1 MINIDLMAEHVF
13 DQSDFNGRIAVI
25 LGSGLGGF
33 AEGLEE
39 QKVISY
45 KEIPSYPHSTVE
57 GHTGE
62 LAIGSMNGVELI
74 AAKGRF
80 HYYEGYSF
88 QEITIPIHLFSKL
101 GVDHLIIT
109 NSSGSMNKNCAP
121 GSLMAISGHM
131 DCTYRHSADDPKLY
145 SGEPFHD
152 QALIQLAIASAE
164 KLGFEL
170 ATGNYC
176 WTLGPSYETPA
187 EISDM
192 QRMGGDAVGMSTVP
206 EIISAAELGMKILTI
221 SCLTNYA
228 AGISNH
234 PLTHEEVVKTAKKTG
249 EQFTGFL
256 KKIISALK
264 LET

>member
-13 DQSDFNGRIAVI
+13 DQSIFNGRIAVI
-25 LGSGLGGF
+25 LGSGLGTF
-33 AEGLEE
+33 ADEMNE
-39 QKVISY
+39 QKIIPY

>member
-1 MINIDLMAEHVF
+1 MINIDLMAEYVF
-13 DQSDFNGRIAVI
+13 DQSTFNGHVAVI

-33 AEGLEE
+33 AEGLKE
-39 QKVISY
+39 QKVIPY
-45 KEIPSYPHSTVE
+45 QEIPNYPHSTVE

-62 LAIGSMNGVELI
+62 LVIGSMNGVELI

-109 NSSGSMNKNCAP
+109 NSSGSMNKNCGP
-121 GSLMAISGHM
+121 GSLMAITGHM

-152 QALIQLAIASAE
+152 QVLIQLAIASAE

-206 EIISAAELGMKILTI
+206 EIISAAELGMRILTI

-228 AGISNH
+228 AGISTH

-249 EQFTGFL
+249 EQFTGLL

>member
-39 QKVISY
+39 QKVIPY

-62 LAIGSMNGVELI
+62 LAIGSMKGVELI

-206 EIISAAELGMKILTI
+206 EIISAAELGIKILTI

>member
-39 QKVISY
+39 QKVIPY

-192 QRMGGDAVGMSTVP
+192 QRMGGDAVGMSTIP
-206 EIISAAELGMKILTI
+206 EIISGAELGMKILTI